1 MRTEPQAAAHEA
13 AAGHRADLPGA
24 ASPADLPHTAGPA
37 DLPVPIM
44 PLLRLADLCAA
55 PQAEPLPY
63 PFGEAGVSC
72 WYNAR
77 AAIWQG
83 LRSLGIVRGDR
94 VIAPAYTCGSELDT
108 LVQAG
113 LTLDFYRIGPD
124 LGADLADLERMC
136 ATPAAA
142 IFVTHFYG
150 LPQPIAHIAAIAQ
163 RHGMRLIEDVSHGLY
178 SATACGQPLGSF
190 GDMAVFSLWK
200 SLAVPDGGVL
210 RLRLESVR
218 VPLPVRGEAPGLASM
233 AGRLRHMLEETVA
246 SRHPDAVRALRRRVT
261 DPLVRA
267 LRPGAAPATVSAA
280 AAAAAGASM
289 PASMPE
295 SAPAPAPAPRDLA
308 SDRSLPPE
316 ALQLAFR
323 PERRAWRMTAL
334 SSYLLPRLS
343 HAAMVGERREHF
355 RSLTDRV
362 LPGPAV
368 YPLLSELPAHTN
380 PLFFPLVAA
389 EPRAFCRH
397 LAAHRIGFFR
407 GWCVFH
413 PAVDWSRFPYESQ
426 LKEQVVVVP
435 IHQGLSDAE
444 MARIACAVNAWNQR
458 PGGRTALP

>member
-1 MRTEPQAAAHEA
+1 MSPDPQPAVCKATASPCID
-13 AAGHRADLPGA
+13 RADA
-24 ASPADLPHTAGPA
+24 AEM
-37 DLPVPIM
+37 PVPIM
-44 PLLRLADLCAA
+44 PLLRLRDLWAVRG
-55 PQAEPLPY
+55 EPLPY
-63 PFGEAGVSC
+63 PLAEPGVSR

-83 LRSLGIVRGDR
+83 LRSLGIAAGDR

-113 LTLDFYRIGPD
+113 LVLDFYRIGPD
-124 LGADLADLERMC
+124 LGADLADLERLC
-136 ATPAAA
+136 QTPAAA

-150 LPQPIAHIAAIAQ
+150 LPQPIADIAVIAQ

-178 SATACGQPLGSF
+178 SATHDGRPLGSF

-210 RLRLESVR
+210 RLRPESIR
-218 VPLPVRGEAPGLASM
+218 VPLLARGEAPGLASM

-246 SRHPDAVRALRRRVT
+246 SRHPGAVRALRRRVT
-261 DPLVRA
+261 DPLVRV
-267 LRPGAAPATVSAA
+267 LRRVVAA
-280 AAAAAGASM
+280 
-289 PASMPE
+289 
-295 SAPAPAPAPRDLA
+295 APAPAQGALEG
-308 SDRSLPPE
+308 DRSLPAE
-316 ALQLAFR
+316 AAQLAFR

-334 SSYLLPRLS
+334 SSFLLPRLS
-343 HAAMVGERREHF
+343 RAAMVGERREHF
-355 RSLTDRV
+355 RSLAERV

-368 YPLLSELPAHTN
+368 KPLLGDLPAYAN

-397 LAAHRIGFFR
+397 LAVHGIGFFR

-413 PAVDWSRFPYESQ
+413 PHVDWARFPFESQ

-444 MARIACAVNAWNQR
+444 MTRIARVVNAWNQR
-458 PGGRTALP
+458 PGGPAALP